1 MHKLKCLEDTLV
13 KAVQSQMNNLDRV
26 DTRELG
32 EVIDMIKDLEQA
44 IYYCSIS
51 KAMEEDGNRRYY
63 TEKMSMMD
71 DDYDTY
77 YKEMDKYYERD
88 EREGKSPLTRKKYM
102 EAKEA
107 HIAKDM
113 QMKELEKYIQ
123 DLGSDITEMI
133 KDMTPEEKQMLQQK
147 IATLATKIK

>member
-26 DTRELG
+26 DTKELG

>member
-1 MHKLKCLEDTLV
+1 MNKLKCLEDTLV
-13 KAVQSQMNNLDRV
+13 KAVQSQMDNLDRV
-26 DTRELG
+26 DTKELG
-32 EVIDMIKDLEQA
+32 EAIDMIKDLEQA

-123 DLGSDITEMI
+123 DLGSDMTEMI

>member
-26 DTRELG
+26 DTKELG

-77 YKEMDKYYERD
+77 YKGMDKYYERD

>member
-1 MHKLKCLEDTLV
+1 MHKLKCLEDTLA
-13 KAVQSQMNNLDRV
+13 KAVQSQVNNLDRV
-26 DTRELG
+26 DTKELG

-123 DLGSDITEMI
+123 DLGSDTTEMI

>member
-1 MHKLKCLEDTLV
+1 
-13 KAVQSQMNNLDRV
+13 
-26 DTRELG
+26 
-32 EVIDMIKDLEQA
+32 
-44 IYYCSIS
+44 
-51 KAMEEDGNRRYY
+51 MEEDGNRRYY

>member
-1 MHKLKCLEDTLV
+1 MNKLKCLEDTLV
-13 KAVQSQMNNLDRV
+13 KAVQSQMDNLDRV
-26 DTRELG
+26 DTKELG
-32 EVIDMIKDLEQA
+32 EAIDMIKDLEQA

-88 EREGKSPLTRKKYM
+88 EREGKSPLARKKYM

-133 KDMTPEEKQMLQQK
+133 KDMAPEEKQMLQQK

>member
-1 MHKLKCLEDTLV
+1 MDNLKQTDT
-13 KAVQSQMNNLDRV
+13 K
-26 DTRELG
+26 ELG
-32 EVIDMIKDLEQA
+32 EAIDMIKDLEQA
-44 IYYCSIS
+44 MYYCSIS

-88 EREGKSPLTRKKYM
+88 EREGKSPLSRKSYM
-102 EAKEA
+102 EAKES
-107 HIAKDM
+107 HMAKDM

-123 DLGSDITEMI
+123 DLGVDMTEMI
-133 KDMTPEEKQMLQQK
+133 KDMTAEEKQMLQQK
-147 IATLATKIK
+147 VAALVTKIK